1 MDILNSTLHVGV
13 KFKLKSDNYKWSDE
27 YIDRLIEEY
36 KKFLYLSTVVD
47 FKVTPSFPIDQAW
60 HSHILF
66 TRSYMNYCE
75 TYLGGYFHHGP
86 GDGTKG
92 EDKRFS
98 NQYEKTLE
106 AYKKHFNAEPPKDIW
121 PYNDSMLIAK
131 DFKFVNT
138 GTNIIL
144 SIKFLIKLKNK
155 IKKFIC

>member
-1 MDILNSTLHVGV
+1 MQVLDAALHPGV
-13 KFKLKSDNYKWSDE
+13 RFKLKSDSYKWSDE

-66 TRSYMNYCE
+66 TRSYMTFCD
-75 TYLGGYFHHGP
+75 TYLGGFFHHGP

-92 EDKRFS
+92 EDNRFT
-98 NQYEKTLE
+98 NQYEMTLA
-106 AYKKHFNAEPPKDIW
+106 AYKKHFIIDPPKDIW
-121 PYNDSMLIAK
+121 PYNDSTWIAK

-138 GTNIIL
+138 RTSIIIP
-144 SIKFLIKLKNK
+144 IKFLIRLKNK
-155 IKKFIC
+155 IKRFLC